1 MDNAVIQ
8 RVVERMELLPSDLQQ
23 LVLEFV
29 QTLQASRQR
38 GVAGRQLLQFAG
50 AISNEELG
58 PMQQAIVAGCTQIDL
73 NEW

>member
-8 RVVERMELLPSDLQQ
+8 RVVERMEMLPSDLQQ

-50 AISNEELG
+50 AISNDELG
-58 PMQQAIVAGCTQIDL
+58 RMQQAIVAGCAQVDL